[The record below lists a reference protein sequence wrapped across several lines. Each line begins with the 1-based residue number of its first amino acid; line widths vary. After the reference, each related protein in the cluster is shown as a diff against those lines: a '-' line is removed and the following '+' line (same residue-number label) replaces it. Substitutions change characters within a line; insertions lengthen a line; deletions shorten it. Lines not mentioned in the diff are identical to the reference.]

1 MVLNRNTGILVYFS
15 VSEVVDNA
23 ARETLYKMKVFV
35 YANLIIVFSISLIV
49 CKYSYAEFAW
59 LKRITLCFD
68 SCDSTTGIKWHN
80 A

>member
-15 VSEVVDNA
+15 VSEVIDNA

-35 YANLIIVFSISLIV
+35 YANLL
-49 CKYSYAEFAW
+49 YRYAEFAG

-68 SCDSTTGIKWHN
+68 SCDSTKGIKWHN

>member
-1 MVLNRNTGILVYFS
+1 MLLNRNTGILVYFS
-15 VSEVVDNA
+15 VVTDNA

-35 YANLIIVFSISLIV
+35 YANLLCFPISLIV

-68 SCDSTTGIKWHN
+68 SCDWTKGIKWHN

>member
-15 VSEVVDNA
+15 VSEVIDNA
-23 ARETLYKMKVFV
+23 ARETLYKMKLFV
-35 YANLIIVFSISLIV
+35 YANILFSLSLIV

-68 SCDSTTGIKWHN
+68 SCDSTKGIKWHN

>member
-15 VSEVVDNA
+15 VSEVIDNA
-23 ARETLYKMKVFV
+23 ARENKMKVFV
-35 YANLIIVFSISLIV
+35 YAIHCVFYYFSLIV
-49 CKYSYAEFAW
+49 CKYSYAEFVW

-68 SCDSTTGIKWHN
+68 SCDSTKGIKWHN

>member
-15 VSEVVDNA
+15 VSEVIDNT

-35 YANLIIVFSISLIV
+35 YANLLFSISLFV

-68 SCDSTTGIKWHN
+68 SCDSTKGIKWHN